1 MKRDVQVETII
12 LQLVGGLAGGSVSGK
27 IFHPSDNGAFWNAVA
42 GALGGVAGGQ
52 IIGVILGKTTAPDSL
67 DITGIIGSLVDG
79 AVSGGL
85 VQIVAGLILQRVLSN
100 RPAGERRRPQ
110 NL

>member
-1 MKRDVQVETII
+1 M
-12 LQLVGGLAGGSVSGK
+12 QLVGGLAGGSASGK
-27 IFHPSDNGAFWNAVA
+27 IFHPSDNGALWNAIA
-42 GALGGVAGGQ
+42 GTLGGIAGGQ
-52 IIGVILGKTTAPDSL
+52 FIGVILGKTTVADSL
-67 DITGIIGSLVDG
+67 DIAGIIGPLVDG

-100 RPAGERRRPQ
+100 RPAGEGRRPQ